1 MVASMYL
8 EKTKSQG
15 KYTCYLLRETYR
27 QDGKVKHR
35 TIANLSSCSPQEMEA
50 IRLALQH
57 KDELTEQLSLPSQQI
72 NLRQGL
78 SVGAV
83 WLLYDLCKQLGLV
96 QALGPSREG
105 RLALWQV
112 IARVLDQGSRLSA
125 VRLAGRH
132 AACDILGL
140 DSFHEDDLYAN
151 LDWLAEHQD
160 RIEDRLFQRLH
171 PAQTP
176 GLYLYDV
183 TSSYL
188 EGTQNELGAF
198 GYNRD
203 GKKGKRQIVIGL
215 LCDAS
220 GQPLS
225 IEVFAGNTSDVKT
238 LAPQIRKAAD
248 RFGGGPVTFVGD
260 RGMIKSPQITDLN
273 EEGFHYITAL
283 TKSQID
289 KLLSQGVLQ
298 MSLFDQPLAEVCT
311 AEGLR
316 YILRRNPTRADEI
329 RQSRQQKLS
338 SLRSR
343 VAAQNTYLA
352 EHPRAKVE
360 GALRRV
366 TEYGRKL
373 RVLEWVTISATERV
387 LAVSVDPAVLAE
399 LESLDGCYALKTDLS
414 CAQADK
420 ETIHSRYRD
429 LSLVEQAF
437 RTSKTV
443 ELEMRPIHVR
453 LARRT
458 RGHAL
463 VVMLGYRLVQELAK
477 RWSSLNL
484 TVQEGLDELSSLCA
498 TEVLWQGSV
507 RYKKIPTPRASVAE
521 LLKLA
526 DVKLPEVLPSRGVTV
541 ATRTKLPENR
551 PKHSKQS
558 T

>member
-1 MVASMYL
+1 MYL
-8 EKTKSQG
+8 EQTKSQG

-35 TIANLSSCSPQEMEA
+35 TIANLSRCSPQEIQA
-50 IRLALQH
+50 IRLALRH
-57 KDELTEQLSLPSQQI
+57 KDELTEQLSLPSRQI
-72 NLRQGL
+72 DLRQGL
-78 SVGAV
+78 SVGGV
-83 WLLYDLCKQLGLV
+83 WLLYDLARQLGIV
-96 QALGPSREG
+96 QALGPSRQG
-105 RLALWQV
+105 KLALWQV

-140 DSFHEDDLYAN
+140 DRFHEDDLYAN

-160 RIEDRLFQRLH
+160 RIEDRLFKRLH
-171 PAQTP
+171 PTQTP

-188 EGTQNELGAF
+188 EGTQNELAAF

-220 GQPLS
+220 GRPLS

-238 LAPQIRKAAD
+238 MAHQIRKAAD
-248 RFGGGPVTFVGD
+248 RFGGGSVTFVGD
-260 RGMIKSPQITDLN
+260 RGMIKSPQIADLN
-273 EEGFHYITAL
+273 QEGFHYITAL
-283 TKSQID
+283 TRSQID
-289 KLLSQGVLQ
+289 KLLSQGILQ
-298 MSLFDQPLAEVCT
+298 MSLFDQPLAEVQT
-311 AEGLR
+311 QEGLR
-316 YILRRNPTRADEI
+316 YILRRNPVRAEEI

-366 TEYGRKL
+366 TEQGRKL
-373 RVLEWVTISATERV
+373 RVSEWVTITATDRV
-387 LAVSVDPAVLAE
+387 LAVSVDSAVLAE
-399 LESLDGCYALKTDLS
+399 LESLDGCYALTTDLS

-477 RWSSLNL
+477 RWSTLNL

-498 TEVLWQGSV
+498 TEVLLQGSV

-521 LLKLA
+521 LLRLA

-541 ATRTKLPENR
+541 ATRKKLPENR
-551 PKHSKQS
+551 PKHAKQS

>member
-35 TIANLSSCSPQEMEA
+35 TIANLSGCSAQEIEA
-50 IRLALQH
+50 IRLALKH
-57 KDELTEQLSLPSQQI
+57 KAELTQQLSLPQQDI
-72 NLRQGL
+72 DLRQGL

-83 WLLYDLCKQLGLV
+83 WLVYAMSKQLGIA
-96 QALGPSREG
+96 QALGPTRQG
-105 RLALWQV
+105 KLALWQI

-132 AACDILGL
+132 AACDILDL
-140 DSFHEDDLYAN
+140 ERFNEDDLYAN
-151 LDWLAEHQD
+151 LDWLAEHQGQ
-160 RIEDRLFQRLH
+160 IEDRLFKKLY
-171 PAQTP
+171 PEQTP

-215 LCDAS
+215 LCSDL

-225 IEVFAGNTSDVKT
+225 IEVFTGNTSDVKT
-238 LAPQIRKAAD
+238 LASQIRKAAD
-248 RFGGGPVTFVGD
+248 RFGGGQVTFVGD
-260 RGMIKSPQITDLN
+260 RGMIKGPQIADLA

-283 TKSQID
+283 TQSQID
-289 KLLSQGVLQ
+289 KLLSEGVFQ
-298 MSLFDQPLAEVCT
+298 MSLFDQPLAEVVT
-311 AEGLR
+311 NEGLR
-316 YILRRNPTRADEI
+316 YILRRNPVRAEEVRQTRC
-329 RQSRQQKLS
+329 QKLS
-338 SLRSR
+338 SLRRR
-343 VAAQNTYLA
+343 VAEQKVYLS

-360 GALRRV
+360 GALSRV

-373 RVLEWVTISATERV
+373 KVSKWVTISATDRV
-387 LAVSVDPAVLAE
+387 LDVCVDEAALSE
-399 LESLDGCYALKTDLS
+399 IESLDGCYVLKTDLS

-420 ETIHSRYRD
+420 QTVHARYKD
-429 LSLVEQAF
+429 LALVEWAF

-453 LARRT
+453 LASRT

-463 VVMLGYRLVQELAK
+463 VVMLGYRIVQELAK
-477 RWSSLNL
+477 RWGSLDQ
-484 TVQEGLDELSSLCA
+484 TIQEGLDELGSLCA
-498 TEVLWQGSV
+498 TEVLVHGSV
-507 RYKKIPTPRASVAE
+507 RYNKIPTPRGTSAE

-526 DVKLPEVLPSRGVTV
+526 DVKLPEALPCRGVVV
-541 ATRTKLPENR
+541 ATRRKLPER
-551 PKHSKQS
+551 RRKREKQS

>member
-1 MVASMYL
+1 MYL

-35 TIANLSSCSPQEMEA
+35 TIANLSRCSPQEIEA

-57 KDELTEQLSLPSQQI
+57 KDELTEQLSLPNQQI
-72 NLRQGL
+72 DLRQGL

-83 WLLYDLCKQLGLV
+83 WLLYDLGKQLGLV

-132 AACDILGL
+132 AACDILSL
-140 DSFHEDDLYAN
+140 DSFQEDDLYAN

-238 LAPQIRKAAD
+238 MARQIRKAAD
-248 RFGGGPVTFVGD
+248 RFGGGAVTFVGD
-260 RGMIKSPQITDLN
+260 RGMIKSPQIADVA

-298 MSLFDQPLAEVCT
+298 RSLFDQPLAEVCT

-329 RQSRQQKLS
+329 RQSRQQKVS

-352 EHPRAKVE
+352 EHPRAKGE

-366 TEYGRKL
+366 SEYARKL
-373 RVLEWVTISATERV
+373 RVLEWVTISAAERV
-387 LAVSVDPAVLAE
+387 LEVSVDPAVVAE

-463 VVMLGYRLVQELAK
+463 VVMLGYRIVQELAK

-498 TEVLWQGSV
+498 TEVLLQGSV

-521 LLKLA
+521 LLQLA
-526 DVKLPEVLPSRGVTV
+526 EVKLPEVLPSRGVTV
-541 ATRTKLPENR
+541 ATRKKLPENR
-551 PKHSKQS
+551 PKHAKQS

>member
-1 MVASMYL
+1 MYL

-35 TIANLSSCSPQEMEA
+35 TIANLSRCSPQEIAA

-57 KDELTEQLSLPSQQI
+57 KDELAAQLSLPNQQI
-72 NLRQGL
+72 DLRQGL
-78 SVGAV
+78 SVGGV
-83 WLLYDLCKQLGLV
+83 WLLYDLAKQLGIV

-105 RLALWQV
+105 KLALWQV

-140 DSFHEDDLYAN
+140 ESFHEDDLYAN
-151 LDWLAEHQD
+151 LDWLAEQQD
-160 RIEDRLFQRLH
+160 RIEDRLFRRLY
-171 PAQTP
+171 PTQTP

-215 LCDAS
+215 LCDAL
-220 GQPLS
+220 GVALS

-238 LAPQIRKAAD
+238 LAHQIRKAAD
-248 RFGGGPVTFVGD
+248 RFGGGAVTFVGD

-289 KLLSQGVLQ
+289 KLLAEGVLQ
-298 MSLFDQPLAEVCT
+298 MNLFDQPLAEVQT
-311 AEGLR
+311 QEGQR
-316 YILRRNPTRADEI
+316 YILRRNPVRAAEI

-360 GALRRV
+360 GAVRRV

-373 RVLEWVTISATERV
+373 RVLEWVTIVATERV
-387 LAVSVDPAVLAE
+387 LAVSVEQAALSE

-420 ETIHSRYRD
+420 ETIHARYRD

-507 RYKKIPTPRASVAE
+507 RYQKIPTPRASVAE

-526 DVKLPEVLPSRGVTV
+526 GVKLPEVLPSRGVTV
-541 ATRTKLPENR
+541 ATRKKLPENR
-551 PKHSKQS
+551 PKHAKQS

>member
-1 MVASMYL
+1 MYL
-8 EKTKSQG
+8 EQTKSQG

-35 TIANLSSCSPQEMEA
+35 TIANLSRCSPQEIQA

-57 KDELTEQLSLPSQQI
+57 KDELTEQLSLPSRQI
-72 NLRQGL
+72 DLRQGL
-78 SVGAV
+78 SVGGV
-83 WLLYDLCKQLGLV
+83 WLLYDLARQLGIV
-96 QALGPSREG
+96 QALGPSRQG
-105 RLALWQV
+105 KLALWQV

-140 DSFHEDDLYAN
+140 ESFHEDDLYAN

-160 RIEDRLFQRLH
+160 RIEDRLFRRGHPTQR
-171 PAQTP
+171 P

-238 LAPQIRKAAD
+238 MAHQIRKAAD
-248 RFGGGPVTFVGD
+248 RFGGGSVTFVGD
-260 RGMIKSPQITDLN
+260 RGMIKGPQIADLN
-273 EEGFHYITAL
+273 QEGFHYITAL

-289 KLLSQGVLQ
+289 KLLAEGVLQ
-298 MSLFDQPLAEVCT
+298 MNLFDQPLAEVQT
-311 AEGLR
+311 QEGLR
-316 YILRRNPTRADEI
+316 YILRRNPVRAEEI

-352 EHPRAKVE
+352 EHPRAKVD
-360 GALRRV
+360 GAVRRV
-366 TEYGRKL
+366 TEQGRKL
-373 RVLEWVTISATERV
+373 RVSEWVTITATDRV
-387 LAVSVDPAVLAE
+387 LAVSVDQAMLSQ

-477 RWSSLNL
+477 RWSTLNL

-498 TEVLWQGSV
+498 TEVLIQGSV

-521 LLKLA
+521 LLRLA

-541 ATRTKLPENR
+541 ATRKKLPENR
-551 PKHSKQS
+551 PKHAKQS

>member
-1 MVASMYL
+1 MYL
-8 EKTKSQG
+8 EQTKSQG

-35 TIANLSSCSPQEMEA
+35 TIANLSRCSPQEIQA
-50 IRLALQH
+50 IRLALRH
-57 KDELTEQLSLPSQQI
+57 KDELTEQLSLPNPQI
-72 NLRQGL
+72 DLRQGL

-83 WLLYDLCKQLGLV
+83 WLLYDLSKQLGLV
-96 QALGPSREG
+96 QALGSG
-105 RLALWQV
+105 RDGKLALWQV

-140 DSFHEDDLYAN
+140 DRFQEEDLYAN

-160 RIEDRLFQRLH
+160 RIEDRLFQRL
-171 PAQTP
+171 PPTQTP

-220 GQPLS
+220 GRPLS
-225 IEVFAGNTSDVKT
+225 IEVFAGNTSDVQT

-248 RFGGGPVTFVGD
+248 RFGGGAVTFVGD
-260 RGMIKSPQITDLN
+260 RGMIKGPQIADLN
-273 EEGFHYITAL
+273 EQGFHYITAL

-298 MSLFDQPLAEVCT
+298 RSLFDQPLAEVQT
-311 AEGLR
+311 QEGLR
-316 YILRRNPTRADEI
+316 YILRRNPVRAEEI

-352 EHPRAKVE
+352 EHPRAKVD
-360 GALRRV
+360 GAVRRV
-366 TEYGRKL
+366 TEQGRKL
-373 RVLEWVTISATERV
+373 RILEWATISVTDRV
-387 LAVSVDPAVLAE
+387 LAVSVDPAMLSQ

-463 VVMLGYRLVQELAK
+463 VVMLGYRLVQELAT

-498 TEVLWQGSV
+498 TEVLLQGSV

-521 LLKLA
+521 LLRLA

-541 ATRTKLPENR
+541 ATRKKLPENR
-551 PKHSKQS
+551 PKHAKQS

>member
-35 TIANLSSCSPQEMEA
+35 TIANLSSCSPQEIEA

-57 KDELTEQLSLPSQQI
+57 KDELTEQLSLPNQQI
-72 NLRQGL
+72 DLRQGL

-83 WLLYDLCKQLGLV
+83 WLLYDLGKQLGMV

-105 RLALWQV
+105 KLALWQV

-238 LAPQIRKAAD
+238 LARQIRKAAE
-248 RFGGGPVTFVGD
+248 RFGGGAVTFVGD
-260 RGMIKSPQITDLN
+260 RGMIKGPQITDLN

-298 MSLFDQPLAEVCT
+298 MSLFDQPLAEVRT
-311 AEGLR
+311 EEGLR
-316 YILRRNPTRADEI
+316 YILRRNPTRAEEI
-329 RQSRQQKLS
+329 RQSRQQKVS

-387 LAVSVDPAVLAE
+387 LEVSVDQAVLSE

-458 RGHAL
+458 RGHAF

-498 TEVLWQGSV
+498 TEVLLQGSV

-526 DVKLPEVLPSRGVTV
+526 EVKLPEVLPSRGVTV
-541 ATRTKLPENR
+541 ATRKKLPENR
-551 PKHSKQS
+551 LKHAKQS

>member
-1 MVASMYL
+1 MYL

-35 TIANLSSCSPQEMEA
+35 TIANLSRCSPQEIEA
-50 IRLALQH
+50 IRLALRH
-57 KDELTEQLSLPSQQI
+57 KDELTEHLSLPNQQI
-72 NLRQGL
+72 DLRQGL

-83 WLLYDLCKQLGLV
+83 WLLYDLSKQLGLV
-96 QALGPSREG
+96 HALGPSRDG
-105 RLALWQV
+105 KLALWQV

-140 DSFHEDDLYAN
+140 DRFQEEDLYAN

-215 LCDAS
+215 LCDVS

-238 LAPQIRKAAD
+238 MAPQIRKAAD
-248 RFGGGPVTFVGD
+248 RFGGGSVTFVGD
-260 RGMIKSPQITDLN
+260 RGMIKSPQIADLN

-298 MSLFDQPLAEVCT
+298 RSLFDQPLAEVQ
-311 AEGLR
+311 AQEGLR
-316 YILRRNPTRADEI
+316 YILRRNPVRAEEI

-352 EHPRAKVE
+352 EHPRAMGE

-373 RVLEWVTISATERV
+373 RVLEWATISATERV
-387 LAVSVDPAVLAE
+387 LEVSVDPAVLAE
-399 LESLDGCYALKTDLS
+399 LESLDGCYALTTDLS

-437 RTSKTV
+437 RTSKTG

-498 TEVLWQGSV
+498 TEVLLQGSV

-521 LLKLA
+521 LLQRA
-526 DVKLPEVLPSRGVTV
+526 EVKLPEVLPSRGVTV
-541 ATRTKLPENR
+541 ATRKKLPENR
-551 PKHSKQS
+551 PRHSKQS